1 MTILRR
7 FTSIFF
13 VAAWAVAL
21 AGPNG
26 PNSAPNPVVIQ
37 HSDHQRGESTL
48 NLQSSQGASCATPV
62 IGNCG
67 SCSVSCTTGQ
77 SAQCKP
83 GIAVGPQASASCVT
97 APECNCK

>member
-7 FTSIFF
+7 FTTFFF

-21 AGPNG
+21 AGP
-26 PNSAPNPVVIQ
+26 SAPNPVIIQ
-37 HSDHQRGESTL
+37 HGGQPQAQSTL
-48 NLQSSQGASCATPV
+48 NLQSSQGASCATPA

-83 GIAVGPQASASCVT
+83 GIAVGPQANASCAT